1 KGNLEFMDFD
11 LDDTSSSNIRELLL
25 NNNPEASKYLDE
37 RVYKHILKK
46 GYYQKDYKEEEI
58 DENMTDEEFL
68 KQYDSDDYEKMSI
81 TTDITLFGVSDI
93 EKTNYRHIDKKAF
106 SVLLVKRST
115 PPFKGKWCL
124 PGGFLSL
131 DETLVDCAKR
141 VLFTETNLDDIYLE
155 QLYTFSDID
164 RDIRGRVLSCSYL
177 GLVDKNKI
185 EDDLKPNASF
195 FKVYL
200 EEKND
205 DIKITFDNDTES
217 FACRVKRVTDSFGI
231 ECFKKIENDYLAFD
245 NLEVIMT
252 SIKRLQS
259 KINYTDIV
267 FHMMPERFTLKELQL
282 VYEAILDKK
291 LLDPVFR
298 RNISDLVIKTDEV
311 RADGGHRPA
320 ALYKKKIED

>member
-1 KGNLEFMDFD
+1 MRRRSLI
-11 LDDTSSSNIRELLL
+11 LLISSL
-25 NNNPEASKYLDE
+25 
-37 RVYKHILKK
+37 
-46 GYYQKDYKEEEI
+46 
-58 DENMTDEEFL
+58 
-68 KQYDSDDYEKMSI
+68 
-81 TTDITLFGVSDI
+81 
-93 EKTNYRHIDKKAF
+93 
-106 SVLLVKRST
+106 VLLILTSIGVFAWYINLNKTQTEEVEFDSNGLAITYTIDDGAENPKALEVK
-115 PPFKGKWCL
+115 P
-124 PGGFLSL
+124 
-131 DETLVDCAKR
+131 LV
-141 VLFTETNLDDIYLE
+141 
-155 QLYTFSDID
+155 FSDID

-185 EDDLKPNASF
+185 EADLKPNASF

-205 DIKITFDNDTES
+205 DIKITFDNDIES
-217 FACRVKRVTDSFGI
+217 FTCRVKRVTDSFGI